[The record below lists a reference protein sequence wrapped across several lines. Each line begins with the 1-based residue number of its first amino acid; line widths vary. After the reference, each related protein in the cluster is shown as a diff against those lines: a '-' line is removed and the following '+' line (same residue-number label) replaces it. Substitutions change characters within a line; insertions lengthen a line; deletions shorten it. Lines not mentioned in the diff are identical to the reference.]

1 MGGARPHP
9 YGRHMT
15 TTPALHAQ
23 HISKR
28 YGRRPVLDGVNLRV
42 GRGEAV
48 AIIGENGVGK
58 TTLLRVCAGLLRAD
72 GGTVALT
79 APVGYCPQAPGVI
92 DLLNAEQHV
101 VLFGA
106 VAGLSRREARATGMA
121 MLESFGFP
129 GGEKAIAK
137 DLSGGTRQKL
147 NLALALLGDPGILL
161 LDEPYQGFDM
171 GSYVD
176 FWSHVDTWRDEG
188 RAVVIVT
195 HLLTETHRVD
205 RLVEVRDRGAHEFAG
220 AAA

>member
-1 MGGARPHP
+1 MS
-9 YGRHMT
+9 

-28 YGRRPVLDGVNLRV
+28 YGRRAVLDGADLHVD
-42 GRGEAV
+42 RGEAV

-58 TTLLRVCAGLLRAD
+58 STLLRVCSGLLRAD
-72 GGTVALT
+72 GGTVTWT
-79 APVGYCPQAPGVI
+79 APVGYCPQEPGVI
-92 DLLNAEQHV
+92 DLLDAEQHV
-101 VLFGA
+101 VLFGTA
-106 VAGLSRREARATGMA
+106 AGRSRREARATGMA
-121 MLESFGFP
+121 TLESFGFTR
-129 GGEKAIAK
+129 GEKALARE
-137 DLSGGTRQKL
+137 LSGGMRQKL
-147 NLALALLGDPGILL
+147 NLALALLGNPGILL

-195 HLLTETHRVD
+195 HLLAETHRVD
-205 RLVEVRDRGAHEFAG
+205 RLVEVRDRGTYEWAG

>member
-1 MGGARPHP
+1 
-9 YGRHMT
+9 MT

-28 YGRRPVLDGVNLRV
+28 FGRRAVLDDVDLHV
-42 GRGEAV
+42 DRGEAV
-48 AIIGENGVGK
+48 AIIGENGAGK
-58 TTLLRVCAGLLRAD
+58 TTLLRVCSGLLRAD
-72 GGTVALT
+72 GGSVTWS
-79 APVGYCPQAPGVI
+79 APVGYCPQEPGVI
-92 DLLNAEQHV
+92 DLLDAEQHV
-101 VLFGA
+101 VLFGSA
-106 VAGLSRREARATGMA
+106 AGQSRREARAIGMA
-121 MLESFGFP
+121 VLESFGFT
-129 GGEKAIAK
+129 GGETALARE
-137 DLSGGTRQKL
+137 LSGGMRQKL
-147 NLALALLGDPGILL
+147 NLALALLGNPGILL

-205 RLVEVRDRGAHEFAG
+205 RLVEVRDRGAHDCPG